1 MQTDNCENRMH
12 HWHYLR
18 TMKLQLKVL
27 LTLVWIAACG
37 AEPTPQEPA
46 AAGEEQEAAV
56 ADDAGSGEQT
66 AEAEPAPAP
75 GYLALDENVSA
86 GDILPMPFRVIWQ
99 PWQGDFDG
107 MVERRIIRAVVPFG
121 GYQFYYVDGL
131 PKGATYDLLQQL
143 EAYINKE
150 LGRRNIK
157 VYVVVIPVSRDELIP
172 AMLDGHADIVAG
184 DLTITP
190 ERSALVSFAR
200 PMLKDI
206 DEVIVSGPGAAPIDS
221 LDDLAGREIV
231 VRESSSYFEHL
242 QILAAD
248 LESRGLEPP
257 DIHLADEILEA
268 EDLLEMVNGGMIDL
282 TVMDDYKA
290 EFWATVFPNIVIR
303 DDLVI
308 NEGGSIAWAIRKD
321 NPQFADLLKGFLRKY
336 GKGTLVGND
345 TYNRYLSDASR
356 VRCSHTSKALQRMQ
370 ELIAVFQKYGEKF
383 DFDWL
388 MLAAQAFQESGL
400 RQDRRS
406 PAGAIG
412 IMQIKPSTAAD
423 NNVGIDDIT
432 TIDGNVHAGAKY
444 MRFIADRYFSDEK
457 FNDLN
462 QWVFSLAAYN
472 AGPAKINRYR
482 REAAE
487 NGYDPNRW
495 FDNVEII
502 AARRIGRETVTYVS
516 NVFKYYVGYQITMQ
530 RGVVREE
537 RYASELQ
544 ECAVEDAE

>member
-1 MQTDNCENRMH
+1 MRIQFAIP
-12 HWHYLR
+12 LA
-18 TMKLQLKVL
+18 LA
-27 LTLVWIAACG
+27 WIAACG
-37 AEPTPQEPA
+37 AEAPPQESATPGDEPEPTVVEETAGDSA
-46 AAGEEQEAAV
+46 A
-56 ADDAGSGEQT
+56 T
-66 AEAEPAPAP
+66 EAETASLP
-75 GYLALDENVSA
+75 GYLALDENPSA
-86 GDILPMPFRVIWQ
+86 GDILPMPFRVIWE

-107 MVERRIIRAVVPFG
+107 MVERRVIRAVVPFG

-131 PKGATYDLLQQL
+131 PKGATYDLLQRL
-143 EAYINKE
+143 ESYINKE

-172 AMLDGHADIVAG
+172 AMLNGHADLVAG

-200 PMLKDI
+200 PMLRDI
-206 DEVIVSGPGAAPIDS
+206 DEVIVTGPGASPIES
-221 LDDLAGREIV
+221 LDDLAEQEIV

-242 QILAAD
+242 QPLIAD
-248 LESRGLEPP
+248 FESRGLKAP
-257 DIHLADEILEA
+257 DVHLADEILEA
-268 EDLLEMVNGGMIDL
+268 EDLLEMVNSGMINM

-290 EFWATVFPNIVIR
+290 EFWATVFPNIIVR

-321 NPQFADLLKGFLRKY
+321 NPQFVEIIKGFLRKY

-345 TYNRYLSDASR
+345 TYNRYLSNASR
-356 VRCSHTSKALQRMQ
+356 VRCSHTSKALQRVQ
-370 ELIAVFQKYGEKF
+370 ELVSVFQKYGDMFEL
-383 DFDWL
+383 DWL

-423 NNVGIDDIT
+423 KNVGIDDVT
-432 TIDGNVHAGAKY
+432 TVDGNVHAGAKY

-462 QWVFSLAAYN
+462 QWLFSLAAYN

-482 REAAE
+482 REAAD

-495 FDNVEII
+495 FDNVEIV
-502 AARRIGRETVTYVS
+502 AARRIGSETVTYVS

-530 RGVVREE
+530 RGAIREE
-537 RYASELQ
+537 RYANELQ
-544 ECAVEDAE
+544 ECAAENGA

>member
-1 MQTDNCENRMH
+1 
-12 HWHYLR
+12 
-18 TMKLQLKVL
+18 MKSQFTVL
-27 LTLVWIAACG
+27 LTLTWIAACG
-37 AEPTPQEPA
+37 AEQPPQAPADTGDEPGSAVIDEPA
-46 AAGEEQEAAV
+46 EDPGETE
-56 ADDAGSGEQT
+56 T
-66 AEAEPAPAP
+66 APVP
-75 GYLALDENVSA
+75 GYLALDENPSA
-86 GDILPMPFRVIWQ
+86 GDILPMPFQVIWE
-99 PWQGDFDG
+99 PWRGDFDE
-107 MVERRIIRAVVPFG
+107 MVERRVIRAVVPFG

-131 PKGATYDLLQQL
+131 PKGATYDLLQRL
-143 EAYINKE
+143 ESYINKE
-150 LGRRNIK
+150 LGRRNVRI
-157 VYVVVIPVSRDELIP
+157 YVVVIPVSRDELIP
-172 AMLDGHADIVAG
+172 AILNGHADLVAG

-200 PMLKDI
+200 PMLRDI
-206 DEVIVSGPGAAPIDS
+206 DEVIVAGPGAPPVETRE
-221 LDDLAGREIV
+221 DLAGQQVV

-242 QILAAD
+242 QTLITD
-248 LESRGLEPP
+248 FRSRGLEPP
-257 DIHLADEILEA
+257 EIHLADEILEA

-290 EFWATVFPNIVIR
+290 EFWATVFPNITVR
-303 DDLVI
+303 EDLVI
-308 NEGGSIAWAIRKD
+308 NDGGSIAWAMRKD
-321 NPQFADLLKGFLRKY
+321 NPQFAGIIEGFLRKY

-356 VRCSHTSKALQRMQ
+356 VRCSHTSKALKRMQ
-370 ELIAVFQKYGEKF
+370 DLISVFQKYGEKF

-406 PAGAIG
+406 PAGAVG

-423 NNVGIDDIT
+423 KNVGIDDIST
-432 TIDGNVHAGAKY
+432 VDGNVHAGAKY
-444 MRFIADRYFSDEK
+444 MRFIADRYFSDEE
-457 FNDLN
+457 FNDLTR
-462 QWVFSLAAYN
+462 WTFSLAAYN
-472 AGPAKINRYR
+472 AGPAKINGFR

-530 RGVVREE
+530 RGAVREE
-537 RYASELQ
+537 RYADELQ
-544 ECAVEDAE
+544 ECAAEDTE

>member
-1 MQTDNCENRMH
+1 
-12 HWHYLR
+12 
-18 TMKLQLKVL
+18 MKSQFTVL
-27 LTLVWIAACG
+27 LTLIWIAACG
-37 AEPTPQEPA
+37 AEQPPPAPA
-46 AAGEEQEAAV
+46 AAGEEPGSAV
-56 ADDAGSGEQT
+56 IDET
-66 AEAEPAPAP
+66 AENAAKTAATPVP
-75 GYLALDENVSA
+75 GYMALDENPSA
-86 GDILPMPFRVIWQ
+86 GDILPMPFRVIWE
-99 PWQGDFDG
+99 PWRGDFDK

-131 PKGATYDLLQQL
+131 PKGATYDLLQRL
-143 EAYINKE
+143 ESYINKE
-150 LGRRNIK
+150 LGRRNVK
-157 VYVVVIPVSRDELIP
+157 VYVVVIPVSRDQLIP
-172 AMLDGHADIVAG
+172 AILDGHADLVAG

-200 PMLKDI
+200 PMLRDI
-206 DEVIVSGPGAAPIDS
+206 DEVIVTGPGAPPVET
-221 LDDLAGREIV
+221 LEDLAGQQVV

-242 QILAAD
+242 QTLIAD
-248 LESRGLEPP
+248 FDARGLEHPE
-257 DIHLADEILEA
+257 IHLADEILEA

-290 EFWATVFPNIVIR
+290 EFWATVFPNITVR
-303 DDLVI
+303 EDLVI
-308 NEGGSIAWAIRKD
+308 NEGGSIAWAMRED
-321 NPQFADLLKGFLRKY
+321 SPQFAAIIEGFLRKY

-345 TYNRYLSDASR
+345 TYNRYLSDASL
-356 VRCSHTSKALQRMQ
+356 VRCSHTSKALKRMQ
-370 ELIAVFQKYGEKF
+370 DLISVFQKYGEKF

-406 PAGAIG
+406 PAGAVG

-423 NNVGIDDIT
+423 RNVGIGDIST
-432 TIDGNVHAGAKY
+432 VDGNVHAGAKY
-444 MRFIADRYFSDEK
+444 MRFIADRYFSDEE
-457 FNDLN
+457 FNDLT
-462 QWVFSLAAYN
+462 QWTFSLAAYN
-472 AGPAKINRYR
+472 AGPAKINRFR

-502 AARRIGRETVTYVS
+502 AARRIGSETVTYVS

-530 RGVVREE
+530 RGAVREE
-537 RYASELQ
+537 RYADELQ

>member
-1 MQTDNCENRMH
+1 
-12 HWHYLR
+12 
-18 TMKLQLKVL
+18 MKPQFTVL
-27 LTLVWIAACG
+27 LTLAWLTACG
-37 AEPTPQEPA
+37 AEQPPQESA
-46 AAGEEQEAAV
+46 ATGDEPETAV
-56 ADDAGSGEQT
+56 ADNAGQDAAESG
-66 AEAEPAPAP
+66 AEAAAVP
-75 GYLALDENVSA
+75 GYLAPDENVSA
-86 GDILPMPFRVIWQ
+86 GDILPMPFRVIWE
-99 PWQGDFDG
+99 PWLGDFDG

-121 GYQFYYVDGL
+121 GYQFYYVNGL
-131 PKGATYDLLQQL
+131 PKGATYDLLQRL
-143 EAYINKE
+143 ESYINNE

-157 VYVVVIPVSRDELIP
+157 VYVVVIPVSRDQLIP
-172 AMLDGHADIVAG
+172 ALLDGHADLVAG

-200 PMLKDI
+200 PMLRDI
-206 DEVIVSGPGAAPIDS
+206 DEVIVTGPGSPPIDT
-221 LDDLAGREIV
+221 LDDLAGEEIV

-242 QILAAD
+242 QALLDD
-248 LESRGLEPP
+248 LDSRGLEPP

-268 EDLLEMVNGGMIDL
+268 EDLLEMVNGGMINT

-290 EFWATVFPNIVIR
+290 EFWAAVFPNIVVR
-303 DDLVI
+303 DDLVL
-308 NEGGSIAWAIRKD
+308 NEGGSIAWALRKD
-321 NPQFADLLKGFLRKY
+321 NPQFAATIKGFLRKY

-345 TYNRYLSDASR
+345 TYNRYLSNASR
-356 VRCSHTSKALQRMQ
+356 VRCSHTSKALQKMQ
-370 ELIAVFQKYGEKF
+370 DLIGVFQKYGDKF

-406 PAGAIG
+406 PAGAVG

-423 NNVGIDDIT
+423 KNVGIEDIS

-462 QWVFSLAAYN
+462 QWLFSLAAYN

-482 REAAE
+482 GEAAE

-502 AARRIGRETVTYVS
+502 AARRIGSETVTYVS
-516 NVFKYYVGYQITMQ
+516 NVFKYYVGYQITME
-530 RGVVREE
+530 RGAVREE
-537 RYASELQ
+537 RYANELQ